1 MRNSAWVVALTC
13 ALTIWVLSTFAS
25 AQTETTSPAAG
36 HFGAES
42 PRHTFETFLNLRT
55 ELRDALEQYEAKRNA
70 TNARRPGLLL
80 EEVIGL
86 FDLSDIALAA
96 RPEAGLTAAL
106 STLDLLERL
115 EPVDLA
121 ALPGLAGDLDAMP
134 ASVRVPGT
142 PIRLTRVENGVQRGQ
157 YLFDANTLQTVLREL
172 RVLEIIETDAIVAT
186 PWSDRFSNLTGHL
199 LPASIATSVPP
210 ALHEELKGTPLWKVV
225 LLAMVAFVL
234 VLSVALTKRL
244 KLPVERSRLV
254 IGLIWRARVP
264 LAGLAA
270 LALFFW
276 IARFQINVSGPFA
289 LSLAGIQTLSNAVL
303 LAWMLWIMVHGV
315 VDLIASRQGEMPSI
329 DVNLIHL
336 SGRIAALFAV
346 IFVLATGA
354 QALGLPVFSILA
366 GLGIGGLAIALAIR
380 PTFENLIG
388 GFILYIDRP
397 IRVGDFCSFGTLAGT
412 VEQIGVRSTQ
422 VRALDRTLITVP
434 NAQFADMQII
444 NWAQCDMMLI
454 KHRVGVRFETD
465 PDTLR
470 YVLAQLRRMFH
481 AHPRIDNDTIRVR
494 FVGLGD
500 ASQDL
505 EIRVYAL
512 TREWNDFFAI
522 QEDVLLRIAETVRAA
537 GSDFA
542 FPSQTMYM
550 ARDTAPN
557 EAAADHARKQ
567 VSLWRHRRQL
577 PFPTFSPDE
586 IAEMEDT
593 LAYPPLGSPDNRA
606 SEPDGV
612 LPGSEPLSTEPP
624 GAINETR
631 EEETRPGPASKLAAS
646 STSSSSRTSEAAA
659 SDADRRA

>member
-1 MRNSAWVVALTC
+1 MRSRAWVGALLC
-13 ALTIWVLSTFAS
+13 ALATSILFTFAH
-25 AQTETTSPAAG
+25 AQTETAAPVAT
-36 HFGAES
+36 HFVAES
-42 PRHTFETFLNLRT
+42 PRHTFETFLSLRN
-55 ELRDALEQYEAKRNA
+55 EFRDALEQYEATRSA
-70 TNARRPGLLL
+70 ANARRPGLLM
-80 EEVIGL
+80 EEMTGL
-86 FDLSDIALAA
+86 FDLSDVALAA
-96 RPEAGLTAAL
+96 RTEAGLTATL
-106 STLDLLERL
+106 STLDLLEVL

-121 ALPGLAGDLDAMP
+121 ALPGLESDLDAMP

-142 PIRLTRVENGVQRGQ
+142 PIRLTRVEDGAQRGQ
-157 YLFDANTLQTVLREL
+157 YLFDPNTLQTVLREL
-172 RVLEIIETDAIVAT
+172 RLLEITEIDPGAAT
-186 PWSDRFSNLTGHL
+186 LWSDRFRNLTGHL
-199 LPASIATSVPP
+199 LPAGIASNVPP
-210 ALHEELKGTPLWKVV
+210 ALRQQVLGTPLWKIA
-225 LLAMVAFVL
+225 LLAIVAFVL
-234 VLSVALTKRL
+234 VLSVTLSKRL
-244 KLPVERSRLV
+244 TLPVGRSRFV
-254 IGLIWRARVP
+254 VGLIWRARMP

-276 IARFQINVSGPFA
+276 IARFQVNVSGPFA
-289 LSLAGIQTLSNAVL
+289 LSLAGIQTLLNTAL
-303 LAWMLWIMVHGV
+303 LAWLLWIVVRGV
-315 VDLIASRQGEMPSI
+315 FDHVASRHGEAPGI
-329 DVNLIHL
+329 DVNLMHL
-336 SGRIAALFAV
+336 CGRIAALLAV
-346 IFVLATGA
+346 IIVLAAGA

-397 IRVGDFCSFGTLAGT
+397 IRVGDFCSFGALAGT

-434 NAQFADMQII
+434 NAQFADMQIV

-470 YVLAQLRRMFH
+470 YALAELRRMFH

-494 FVGLGD
+494 FVGFGD

-505 EIRVYAL
+505 EIRVYAR

-522 QEDVLLRIAETVRAA
+522 QEDVLLRVAETVRAA

-542 FPSQTMYM
+542 FPSQTLYM

-567 VSLWRHRRQL
+567 ISLWRHRRKL

-586 IAEMEDT
+586 IAGLEDT
-593 LAYPPLGSPDNRA
+593 LAYPPFGSPDNRGL
-606 SEPDGV
+606 EPDGAF
-612 LPGSEPLSTEPP
+612 PGSEPLSTAPP
-624 GAINETR
+624 EETLDTR
-631 EEETRPGPASKLAAS
+631 EEEKRPESAS
-646 STSSSSRTSEAAA
+646 
-659 SDADRRA
+659 